1 MPVRADLG
9 ECKVTADGRP
19 TFGIVGGGFTGTML
33 AVHLIEQSPVPVR
46 IFLFDRAAAFGSG
59 VAYSTPNDKHL
70 LNVRVGN
77 MSAYDSRPDHFI
89 QWLQACPQADAKPRG
104 PFVSRGLYGQY
115 LRATLSACLAAHP
128 ASSMIG
134 VDSEVTSLE
143 AGENSVELHTSD
155 GARHTVDRVA
165 LCVGN
170 FPPAL
175 PVKPRTGDG
184 GEERYIAN
192 PWGGGLSRIQKD
204 DDVVLV
210 GTGLTMVDVVLDL
223 HSRGHRGTIRA
234 VSRRGFMPLPHRDVG
249 PYQAFLAPDS
259 LPKTVSALVRRVRR
273 EVENAAAHGVDWRGV
288 LDSMRP
294 QTQALWRGLS
304 VAERRR
310 FLRHVRPY
318 WEVHR
323 HRVAQP
329 VAAEI
334 EALQRAGKLVVLA
347 GRLQEVTL
355 AADGVCMTVRPRASG
370 SVERV
375 DGAWLV
381 NCSGPQLDY
390 DRIRDPLIRSLFD
403 GGHAR
408 PDSLSLG
415 LDLGDDYR
423 LIGRDGVASNVLF
436 ALGPPI
442 RGNLWETTAVPDI
455 RKQCEAVARHLTG
468 MAG

>member
-1 MPVRADLG
+1 MTDD
-9 ECKVTADGRP
+9 KRP

-46 IFLFDRAAAFGSG
+46 ILQFDRAAAFGSG

-89 QWLQACPQADAKPRG
+89 KWLEGCAKEAGAGPRG

-115 LRATLSACLAAHP
+115 LRSTLSACLAAHP

-134 VDSEVTSLE
+134 VDAEVVSLS
-143 AGENSVELHTSD
+143 AGADSVELQTAD

-175 PVKPRTGDG
+175 PVAPQMVDS
-184 GEERYIAN
+184 GEDRYFPN
-192 PWGGGLSRIQKD
+192 PWSGGLSRIGKD

-223 HSRGHRGTIRA
+223 HSRGHRGRITA

-249 PYQAFLAPDS
+249 PYQPFLKPDA
-259 LPKTVSALVRRVRR
+259 LPGTVMALTRMVRR
-273 EVENAAAHGVDWRGV
+273 EVEAAAASGVDWRAV

-294 QTQALWRGLS
+294 QTQALWRALP

-323 HRVAQP
+323 HRVAPP

-334 EALQRAGKLVVLA
+334 EELRQTGKLVVMA
-347 GRLQEVTL
+347 GRLQTVEL
-355 AADGVCMTVRPRASG
+355 GAEGVAMTVKARGDNTVQRIEG
-370 SVERV
+370 S
-375 DGAWLV
+375 WLV

-390 DRIRDPLIRSLFD
+390 DRISDPLIRSLFD
-403 GGHAR
+403 AGLAR

-423 LIGRDGVASNVLF
+423 LVSRSGDPSDVLF

-455 RKQCEAVARHLTG
+455 RKQCEAVARHLTS
-468 MAG
+468 MAASGP

>member
-1 MPVRADLG
+1 MSDPAQ
-9 ECKVTADGRP
+9 P

-46 IFLFDRAAAFGSG
+46 ILLFDRAAAFGSG

-77 MSAYDSRPDHFI
+77 MSAYDSRPEHFI
-89 QWLQACPQADAKPRG
+89 KWLEGCAQAPGAEARG

-115 LRATLSACLAAHP
+115 LRSTLTDCLAAHP

-134 VDSEVTSLE
+134 VDAEVTSLRT
-143 AGENSVELHTSD
+143 GEKSVEVETSD
-155 GARHTVDRVA
+155 GARHSVDRVA

-175 PVKPRTGDG
+175 PVKPKTGAA
-184 GEERYIAN
+184 GEAHYIAN
-192 PWGGGLSRIQKD
+192 PWSGGLSRIGKD
-204 DDVVLV
+204 DSVVLV

-223 HSRGHRGTIRA
+223 HSRGHRGTITA
-234 VSRRGFMPLPHRDVG
+234 VSRRGFLPLPHQDVSAY
-249 PYQAFLAPDS
+249 PAFLAPHS
-259 LPKTVSALVRRVRR
+259 LPTTVTALMRTVRR
-273 EVENAAAHGVDWRGV
+273 EVSSAAASGVDWRAV

-304 VAERRR
+304 IAERRR

-334 EALQRAGKLVVLA
+334 EALRRSEKLVVLA
-347 GRLQEVTL
+347 GRLQ
-355 AADGVCMTVRPRASG
+355 
-370 SVERV
+370 SVELGEKGVSVAVKARSDKALHRI
-375 DGAWLV
+375 DGTWLV

-390 DRIRDPLIRSLFD
+390 DRIEDPLIRSLFD
-403 GGHAR
+403 AGLAR
-408 PDSLSLG
+408 PDALSLG

-423 LIGRDGVASNVLF
+423 LMSRDGVASDVLF

-455 RKQCEAVARHLTG
+455 RKQCDAVARHLTSTV
-468 MAG
+468 A

>member
-1 MPVRADLG
+1 MSGD
-9 ECKVTADGRP
+9 ERP
-19 TFGIVGGGFTGTML
+19 TFGIVGAGFTGTML

-77 MSAYDSRPDHFI
+77 MSAYDSRPDHFVK
-89 QWLQACPQADAKPRG
+89 WLEECVKAAGAEPRG

-115 LRATLSACLAAHP
+115 LRSTLSACLAAHP

-134 VDSEVTSLE
+134 VDAEVVSLTV
-143 AGENSVELHTSD
+143 GTNSVALQTSD
-155 GARHTVDRVA
+155 GAGHTVDRVA

-175 PVKPRTGDG
+175 PVKPQTGEG
-184 GEERYIAN
+184 GEARYIAN
-192 PWGGGLSRIQKD
+192 PWSGGLSRIGKED
-204 DDVVLV
+204 AVVLV

-223 HSRGHRGTIRA
+223 HSRGHRGGITA

-249 PYQAFLAPDS
+249 PYRAFLALDS
-259 LPKTVSALVRRVRR
+259 LPTTVASLMRTVRR
-273 EVENAAAHGVDWRGV
+273 EVEAAAVSGVDWRAV
-288 LDSMRP
+288 LDSIRP
-294 QTQALWRGLS
+294 QTQALWRGLP

-323 HRVAQP
+323 HRVAHP

-334 EALQRAGKLVVLA
+334 QELRRAGKLLVMA
-347 GRLQEVTL
+347 GRLQNVELGATGVAVTVQ
-355 AADGVCMTVRPRASG
+355 ARGDKAVRRI
-370 SVERV
+370 

-390 DRIRDPLIRSLFD
+390 DRISDPLIRSLFD
-403 GGHAR
+403 AGLAR
-408 PDSLSLG
+408 PDPLSLG
-415 LDLGDDYR
+415 LDLSDDYR
-423 LIGRDGVASNVLF
+423 LVSRSGVASEVLF

-455 RKQCEAVARHLTG
+455 RKQCEAVARYLAATS
-468 MAG
+468 A

>member
-1 MPVRADLG
+1 MSDPVQ
-9 ECKVTADGRP
+9 P

-46 IFLFDRAAAFGSG
+46 ILLFDRAAAFGSG

-77 MSAYDSRPDHFI
+77 MSAYDSRPEHFI
-89 QWLQACPQADAKPRG
+89 KWLEGCAQVPGAEPRG
-104 PFVSRGLYGQY
+104 AFVSRGLYGQY
-115 LRATLSACLAAHP
+115 LRSTLTDCLAAHP

-134 VDSEVTSLE
+134 VDAEVVSLR
-143 AGENSVELHTSD
+143 AGEKSVEVQTSD
-155 GARHTVDRVA
+155 GAQHSVDRVA

-175 PVKPRTGDG
+175 PVKPQTGAA
-184 GEERYIAN
+184 GEAHYIAN
-192 PWGGGLSRIQKD
+192 PWSGGLSRIGKD
-204 DDVVLV
+204 DSVVLV

-223 HSRGHRGTIRA
+223 HSRGHRGTITA
-234 VSRRGFMPLPHRDVG
+234 VSRRGFLPLPHQDVSAY
-249 PYQAFLAPDS
+249 PAFLAPQS
-259 LPKTVSALVRRVRR
+259 LPTTVKALMRTVRR
-273 EVENAAAHGVDWRGV
+273 EVSSAAASGVDWRAV

-304 VAERRR
+304 IAERRR

-334 EALQRAGKLVVLA
+334 EALRRSEKLVVLA
-347 GRLQEVTL
+347 GRLQ
-355 AADGVCMTVRPRASG
+355 
-370 SVERV
+370 SVELGEKGVSVAVKARS
-375 DGAWLV
+375 DKALHQIEGTWLV

-390 DRIRDPLIRSLFD
+390 DRIEDPLIRSLFD
-403 GGHAR
+403 AGLAR
-408 PDSLSLG
+408 PDALSLG

-423 LIGRDGVASNVLF
+423 LMSRDGVASDVLF

-455 RKQCEAVARHLTG
+455 RKQCDAVARHLTSTV
-468 MAG
+468 A

>member
-1 MPVRADLG
+1 MTEPA
-9 ECKVTADGRP
+9 RP
-19 TFGIVGGGFTGTML
+19 TFGVIGGGFTGTML
-33 AVHLIEQSPVPVR
+33 AVHLIEQSQVPVR
-46 IFLFDRAAAFGSG
+46 VLLFDRAAAFGSG

-77 MSAYDSRPDHFI
+77 MSAYDSRPEHFI
-89 QWLQACPQADAKPRG
+89 KWLEGCAQEAGAEPRG

-115 LRATLSACLAAHP
+115 LRSTLSECLAAHP
-128 ASSMIG
+128 ASSMVGI
-134 VDSEVTSLE
+134 DCEVVSLRADE
-143 AGENSVELHTSD
+143 TFVELQTSD
-155 GARHTVDRVA
+155 GTRHKVDRVA

-175 PVKPRTGDG
+175 PIKAQADAA
-184 GEERYIAN
+184 GEGHYIAN
-192 PWGGGLSRIQKD
+192 PWSGGLSRIGKND
-204 DDVVLV
+204 RVVVV
-210 GTGLTMVDVVLDL
+210 GTGLTMVDVALDL
-223 HSRGHRGTIRA
+223 QSRGHRGTITA

-249 PYQAFLAPDS
+249 PHPAFLVPEALPTTLRS
-259 LPKTVSALVRRVRR
+259 LMRLVRR
-273 EVENAAAHGVDWRGV
+273 EVAAAAAKDVDWRAV

-304 VAERRR
+304 TAERRR

-334 EALQRAGKLVVLA
+334 EALRRTEKLIVLA
-347 GRLQEVTL
+347 GRIQ
-355 AADGVCMTVRPRASG
+355 
-370 SVERV
+370 SVELDAAGVSLAVKARSDKAV
-375 DGAWLV
+375 HRIEGDWLV

-390 DRIRDPLIRSLFD
+390 DRIEDPLIRSLFD
-403 GGHAR
+403 AGLAR
-408 PDSLSLG
+408 PDALSLG

-423 LIGRDGVASNVLF
+423 LMSRDGIASDVLF

-455 RKQCEAVARHLTG
+455 RKQCDAVARHLTTTV
-468 MAG
+468 A

>member
-1 MPVRADLG
+1 M
-9 ECKVTADGRP
+9 VTEDMRP
-19 TFGIVGGGFTGTML
+19 TFGIVGGGFSGTML
-33 AVHLIEQSPVPVR
+33 AVHLIEQSAVPVR

-77 MSAYDSRPDHFI
+77 MSAYDSRPEHFI
-89 QWLQACPQADAKPRG
+89 KWLEACPQASDAKARG

-115 LRATLSACLAAHP
+115 LRSTLSACLAAHP

-134 VDSEVTSLE
+134 VDAEVTSLQ
-143 AGENSVELHTSD
+143 AGEKSVQLQTSD

-175 PVKPRTGDG
+175 PVKPQATDG
-184 GEERYIAN
+184 GEDHYIAN
-192 PWGGGLSRIQKD
+192 PWSGGLSRIQKD
-204 DDVVLV
+204 DSVILV

-223 HSRGHRGTIRA
+223 HSRGHQGKITA

-249 PYQAFLAPDS
+249 PYQAFLTADS
-259 LPKTVSALVRRVRR
+259 LPKTIKALMRVVRR
-273 EVENAAAHGVDWRGV
+273 EVEAASASGVDWRAV

-304 VAERRR
+304 IAERRR

-334 EALQRAGKLVVLA
+334 EELRNAGKLVVMA
-347 GRLQEVTL
+347 GRLQDVEL
-355 AADGVCMTVRPRASG
+355 GAEGVSMTVKARREKTVQRIQG
-370 SVERV
+370 T
-375 DGAWLV
+375 WLV

-390 DRIRDPLIRSLFD
+390 DRISDPLIRSLFD
-403 GGHAR
+403 AGLAR
-408 PDSLSLG
+408 PDALSLG

-423 LIGRDGVASNVLF
+423 LIRRDGVASDVLF

-455 RKQCEAVARHLTG
+455 RKQCEAVARYLTG
-468 MAG
+468 TTG

>member
-1 MPVRADLG
+1 MTEDA
-9 ECKVTADGRP
+9 RP
-19 TFGIVGGGFTGTML
+19 TFGIVGGGFSGTML
-33 AVHLIEQSPVPVR
+33 AVHLIEQSQVPVR

-59 VAYSTPNDKHL
+59 VAYSTPNDRHL

-77 MSAYDSRPDHFI
+77 MSAYDSRPEHFI
-89 QWLQACPQADAKPRG
+89 KWLEACPQAPDAEPRG

-115 LRATLSACLAAHP
+115 LRSTLSACLAAHP

-134 VDSEVTSLE
+134 VDSEVTSLQ
-143 AGENSVELHTSD
+143 AGEKSVQLQTSD

-175 PVKPRTGDG
+175 PVKPRATDG
-184 GEERYIAN
+184 GEDHYIAN
-192 PWGGGLSRIQKD
+192 PWSGGLSRIQND
-204 DDVVLV
+204 DSVVLV

-223 HSRGHRGTIRA
+223 QSRGHRGKITA

-249 PYQAFLAPDS
+249 PYQAFLTPNA
-259 LPKTVSALVRRVRR
+259 LPNTIGKLMRTVRR
-273 EVENAAAHGVDWRGV
+273 EVDAASASGVDWRSV

-304 VAERRR
+304 IAERRR

-334 EALQRAGKLVVLA
+334 EELRHSGKLVVMA
-347 GRLQEVTL
+347 GRLQDVEL
-355 AADGVCMTVRPRASG
+355 AAEGVSMTVKARGDTTVQRIQG
-370 SVERV
+370 T
-375 DGAWLV
+375 WLV

-390 DRIRDPLIRSLFD
+390 DRISDPLIRSLFD
-403 GGHAR
+403 AGLAR
-408 PDSLSLG
+408 PDALSLG

-423 LIGRDGVASNVLF
+423 LIGRDGVASDVLF

-455 RKQCEAVARHLTG
+455 RKQCEAVARYLTG
-468 MAG
+468 TTA

>member
-1 MPVRADLG
+1 MTED
-9 ECKVTADGRP
+9 KRP

-33 AVHLIEQSPVPVR
+33 AVHLIERSQVPVR
-46 IFLFDRAAAFGSG
+46 ILLFDRAAAFGSG

-77 MSAYDSRPDHFI
+77 MSAYESRPEHFI
-89 QWLQACPQADAKPRG
+89 KWLESCPQASGSEPRG

-134 VDSEVTSLE
+134 VDSEVLSLQ
-143 AGENSVELHTSD
+143 AGERSVELQTSD

-175 PVKPRTGDG
+175 PVKPKTGES
-184 GEERYIAN
+184 GEDRYIAN
-192 PWGGGLSRIQKD
+192 PWSGGLSRIGND
-204 DDVVLV
+204 DSVVLV

-223 HSRGHRGTIRA
+223 HSRGHRGKITA
-234 VSRRGFMPLPHRDVG
+234 VSRRGFMPLPHREVG
-249 PYQAFLAPDS
+249 PYGAFLAPDS
-259 LPKTVSALVRRVRR
+259 LPKTVAALMRVVRR
-273 EVENAAAHGVDWRGV
+273 EVEAAAAKGIDWRAV

-294 QTQALWRGLS
+294 QTQALWRGLPIG
-304 VAERRR
+304 ERRR

-334 EALQRAGKLVVLA
+334 EELRRAEKLVVMA
-347 GRLQEVTL
+347 GRLQSVEFGAT
-355 AADGVCMTVRPRASG
+355 GVAMTVRARGDKTEKPVHRIEG
-370 SVERV
+370 T
-375 DGAWLV
+375 WLV

-390 DRIRDPLIRSLFD
+390 DRISDPLIRSLFD
-403 GGHAR
+403 AGLAR

-423 LIGRDGVASNVLF
+423 LVSRDGVASDVLF

-455 RKQCEAVARHLTG
+455 RKQCEAVARHLTTTV
-468 MAG
+468 A

>member
-1 MPVRADLG
+1 MTDD
-9 ECKVTADGRP
+9 KRP

-46 IFLFDRAAAFGSG
+46 ILQFDRAAAFGSG

-89 QWLQACPQADAKPRG
+89 KWLEGCAMEAGAEPRG

-115 LRATLSACLAAHP
+115 LRSTLSACLAAHP

-134 VDSEVTSLE
+134 IDAEVVSLT
-143 AGENSVELHTSD
+143 AGATSVELRTAD

-175 PVKPRTGDG
+175 PVKPRTGEA
-184 GEERYIAN
+184 GEAHYIAN
-192 PWGGGLSRIQKD
+192 PWSGDLSRIGRD
-204 DDVVLV
+204 DTVILV

-223 HSRGHRGTIRA
+223 HSRGHRGNITA

-249 PYQAFLAPDS
+249 PYQAFLTPDT
-259 LPKTVSALVRRVRR
+259 LPKTVMALTRRVRR
-273 EVENAAAHGVDWRGV
+273 EVEAAAANGVDWRAV

-294 QTQALWRGLS
+294 QTQALWRGLP
-304 VAERRR
+304 VTERRR

-334 EALQRAGKLVVLA
+334 EALRRAGKLVVMA
-347 GRLQEVTL
+347 GRLQSVELGAT
-355 AADGVCMTVRPRASG
+355 GVSMTVKARGDKTAQQI
-370 SVERV
+370 
-375 DGAWLV
+375 DGTWLV

-390 DRIRDPLIRSLFD
+390 DRISDPLIRSLFD
-403 GGHAR
+403 LGLAR

-415 LDLGDDYR
+415 LDLGENYR
-423 LIGRDGVASNVLF
+423 LVSKSGVASEVLF

-468 MAG
+468 TAA

>member
-1 MPVRADLG
+1 MTDD
-9 ECKVTADGRP
+9 KRP
-19 TFGIVGGGFTGTML
+19 TFGIIGGGFTGTML
-33 AVHLIEQSPVPVR
+33 AVHLIEQSRVPVR
-46 IFLFDRAAAFGSG
+46 ILLFDRAAAFGSG

-77 MSAYDSRPDHFI
+77 MSAYDSRPEHFI
-89 QWLQACPQADAKPRG
+89 KWLEGCTKAAGAEPRG

-115 LRATLSACLAAHP
+115 LRSTLSACLAAHP

-134 VDSEVTSLE
+134 VDGEVVSLT
-143 AGENSVELHTSD
+143 AGADSVELQTAD
-155 GARHTVDRVA
+155 GVRHTVDRVA

-175 PVKPRTGDG
+175 PVKPQTGEA
-184 GEERYIAN
+184 GEAHYIAN
-192 PWGGGLSRIQKD
+192 PWSGGLARIGKD
-204 DDVVLV
+204 DTVVLV

-223 HSRGHRGTIRA
+223 HSRGHRGKITA
-234 VSRRGFMPLPHRDVG
+234 VSRRGFMPLPHQDVG
-249 PYQAFLAPDS
+249 PYQAFLNPES
-259 LPKTVSALVRRVRR
+259 LPKTVMDLMRVVRR
-273 EVENAAAHGVDWRGV
+273 EVEAAAAKGIDWRGV

-294 QTQALWRGLS
+294 QTQALWRGLP

-334 EALQRAGKLVVLA
+334 EELRRTDKLVVMG
-347 GRLQEVTL
+347 GRLQNVELGAT
-355 AADGVCMTVRPRASG
+355 GVSMTVTARKDKTVHRIEAT
-370 SVERV
+370 
-375 DGAWLV
+375 WLV

-390 DRIRDPLIRSLFD
+390 DRISDPLIRSLFD
-403 GGHAR
+403 NGLAR

-423 LIGRDGVASNVLF
+423 LVSRSGVASEVLF

-455 RKQCEAVARHLTG
+455 RKQCEAVARHLTTT
-468 MAG
+468 AA

>member
-1 MPVRADLG
+1 MTED
-9 ECKVTADGRP
+9 TRP

-33 AVHLIEQSPVPVR
+33 AVHLIERSGVPVR

-77 MSAYDSRPDHFI
+77 MSAYDSQPEHFI
-89 QWLQACPQADAKPRG
+89 KWLEGCPQAGDAKPRG

-115 LRATLSACLAAHP
+115 LRSTLSACLAAHP

-134 VDSEVTSLE
+134 VDAEVTSLR
-143 AGENSVELHTSD
+143 AGKMSVELETAD
-155 GARHTVDRVA
+155 GARHTVDRAA

-175 PVKPRTGDG
+175 PVKPQTRDG
-184 GEERYIAN
+184 AEDRYIAN
-192 PWGGGLSRIQKD
+192 PWSGGLSRIQKD

-223 HSRGHRGTIRA
+223 HSRGHRGTITA

-249 PYQAFLAPDS
+249 PYQAFLTPDM
-259 LPKTVSALVRRVRR
+259 LPKTVSALVREVRR
-273 EVENAAAHGVDWRGV
+273 EVDAAAAKGVDWRGV

-304 VAERRR
+304 IAERRR
-310 FLRHVRPY
+310 FLRHVRPC

-334 EALQRAGKLVVLA
+334 EELRRAGKLVVTA
-347 GRLQEVTL
+347 GRLQDVTL
-355 AADGVCMTVRPRASG
+355 GADGVSMTVKARG
-370 SVERV
+370 SEQLQRIE
-375 DGAWLV
+375 GAWLV

-390 DRIRDPLIRSLFD
+390 DRIRDPLIRCLFD
-403 GGHAR
+403 TGLAR

-423 LIGRDGVASNVLF
+423 LIGRDGVVSDVLF

-455 RKQCEAVARHLTG
+455 RKQCEAVARHLTA

>member
-1 MPVRADLG
+1 
-9 ECKVTADGRP
+9 VTEDKRP
-19 TFGIVGGGFTGTML
+19 TFGIIGGGFSGTML

-46 IFLFDRAAAFGSG
+46 ILLFDRAAAFGSG

-77 MSAYDSRPDHFI
+77 MSAYDSRPEHFI
-89 QWLQACPQADAKPRG
+89 EWLDSNPPAAGAQARG
-104 PFVSRGLYGQY
+104 AFVSRGLYGKY
-115 LRATLSACLAAHP
+115 LRSTLSACLDAHP
-128 ASSMIG
+128 DSSMLG
-134 VDSEVTSLE
+134 VGAEVVDLSVN
-143 AGENSVELHTSD
+143 GQSVELRTSD
-155 GARHTVDRVA
+155 GARHKADRVA

-175 PVKPRTGDG
+175 PVRPQTGAA
-184 GEERYIAN
+184 GEARYIAN
-192 PWGGGLSRIQKD
+192 PWSGGLSRIGKND
-204 DDVVLV
+204 SVVLV

-223 HSRGHRGTIRA
+223 HSRGHQGVITA
-234 VSRRGFMPLPHRDVG
+234 VSRRGFMPLPHRDVS
-249 PYQAFLAPDS
+249 PYPAFLKPQS
-259 LPKTVSALVRRVRR
+259 LPTTVTSLMRMVRS
-273 EVENAAAHGVDWRGV
+273 EVAAAAASGVDWRAV

-304 VAERRR
+304 IAERRR

-334 EALQRAGKLVVLA
+334 EELQHAGKLVVMA
-347 GRLQEVTL
+347 GRLQTVELGET
-355 AADGVCMTVRPRASG
+355 GVCVTVKARGDNAVHRIK
-370 SVERV
+370 
-375 DGAWLV
+375 GAWLV

-390 DRIRDPLIRSLFD
+390 DRISDPLLRSLFD
-403 GGHAR
+403 GGLAR

-415 LDLGDDYR
+415 LDLGNDYR
-423 LIGRDGVASNVLF
+423 LISKSGVASDALF

-455 RKQCEAVARHLTG
+455 RKQCEAVARHLTSTL
-468 MAG
+468 A

>member
-1 MPVRADLG
+1 MIDDR
-9 ECKVTADGRP
+9 RP
-19 TFGIVGGGFTGTML
+19 AFGIVGGGFTGTML

-46 IFLFDRAAAFGSG
+46 IIRFDRAAAFGSG
-59 VAYSTPNDKHL
+59 VAYSTPNDRHL

-89 QWLQACPQADAKPRG
+89 NWLEGCAKEAGADARG

-115 LRATLSACLAAHP
+115 LRATLSSCLAAHP
-128 ASSMIG
+128 ASSMVG
-134 VDSEVTSLE
+134 VDAEVVSLT
-143 AGENSVELHTSD
+143 AGANSVDLRTAD
-155 GARHTVDRVA
+155 GARHVVNRVA

-175 PVKPRTGDG
+175 PVKPRTDEA
-184 GEERYIAN
+184 GEAHYIAN
-192 PWGGGLSRIQKD
+192 PWGGDLSRIRED
-204 DDVVLV
+204 HSVLLV

-223 HSRGHRGTIRA
+223 HSRGHRGRITA

-249 PYQAFLAPDS
+249 PYQPFLKADD
-259 LPKTVSALVRRVRR
+259 LPKTVVSLTRIVRR
-273 EVENAAAHGVDWRGV
+273 EVEAAAANGVDWRAV

-294 QTQALWRGLS
+294 QTQALWRGLP

-323 HRVAQP
+323 HRVAPP

-334 EALQRAGKLVVLA
+334 EQLRRTGQLAVMA
-347 GRLQEVTL
+347 GRLQ
-355 AADGVCMTVRPRASG
+355 
-370 SVERV
+370 SVELDATGVSLAVKPR
-375 DGAWLV
+375 GESTAQRIEGTWLV

-390 DRIRDPLIRSLFD
+390 DRIGDPLIRSLFD
-403 GGHAR
+403 GGLAR
-408 PDSLSLG
+408 PDSLSLD

-423 LIGRDGVASNVLF
+423 LVGRDGVASEVLF

-455 RKQCEAVARHLTG
+455 RKQCEAVARHL
-468 MAG
+468 AGTAA

>member
-1 MPVRADLG
+1 
-9 ECKVTADGRP
+9 
-19 TFGIVGGGFTGTML
+19 
-33 AVHLIEQSPVPVR
+33 
-46 IFLFDRAAAFGSG
+46 
-59 VAYSTPNDKHL
+59 
-70 LNVRVGN
+70 
-77 MSAYDSRPDHFI
+77 
-89 QWLQACPQADAKPRG
+89 
-104 PFVSRGLYGQY
+104 
-115 LRATLSACLAAHP
+115 
-128 ASSMIG
+128 MIG
-134 VDSEVTSLE
+134 VDAEVVRLT
-143 AGENSVELHTSD
+143 ADANSVELQTAD
-155 GARHTVDRVA
+155 NARHTVDRVA

-175 PVKPRTGDG
+175 PVKPQTGEA
-184 GEERYIAN
+184 GEARYIAN
-192 PWGGGLSRIQKD
+192 PWSGGLARIGKD
-204 DDVVLV
+204 DTVVLV

-223 HSRGHRGTIRA
+223 HSRGHEGKITA

-249 PYQAFLAPDS
+249 PYQAFLTPDA
-259 LPKTVSALVRRVRR
+259 LPKTVASLTRVVRR
-273 EVENAAAHGVDWRGV
+273 EVEAAAAKGVDWRGV

-294 QTQALWRGLS
+294 QTQALWRGLP

-334 EALQRAGKLVVLA
+334 EELQRADKLVVMG
-347 GRLQEVTL
+347 GRLQNVELGAT
-355 AADGVCMTVRPRASG
+355 GVSMTVTARKDKAVHRIDAT
-370 SVERV
+370 
-375 DGAWLV
+375 WLV

-390 DRIRDPLIRSLFD
+390 DRISDPLIRSLFD
-403 GGHAR
+403 GGLAR

-423 LIGRDGVASNVLF
+423 LISKDGVASDVLF

-455 RKQCEAVARHLTG
+455 RKQCEAVARHLTTT
-468 MAG
+468 AA